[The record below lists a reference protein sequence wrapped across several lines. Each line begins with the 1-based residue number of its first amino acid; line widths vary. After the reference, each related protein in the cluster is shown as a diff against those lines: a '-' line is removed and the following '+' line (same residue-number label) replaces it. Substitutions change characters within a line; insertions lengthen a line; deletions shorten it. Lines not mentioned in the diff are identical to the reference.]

1 MRFMLKDNSTQKHKL
16 RMKPVPYQ
24 GMELII
30 EQIYNSF
37 TTTEI

>member
-1 MRFMLKDNSTQKHKL
+1 MGFMLKDHGTQKHKL

-30 EQIYNSF
+30 
-37 TTTEI
+37 